1 MFSHYSSEEFKDKA
15 LIVMALN
22 MSRSSFLR
30 VNQKQGQD
38 SDSKEQM
45 WSRNLSTR
53 SPVERAAQ

>member
-22 MSRSSFLR
+22 VSRSSFLR

>member
-45 WSRNLSTR
+45 WSRSLSTR
-53 SPVERAAQ
+53 SPMERAAQ